1 MHWIYILNCENEIGY
16 VGETKN
22 LYSRLNQH
30 VNGKGSKHTVQNKP
44 ISLCG
49 LYKVH
54 TYFRYLSFCKECE
67 SDSPRKDYIS
77 DLLDEFNT
85 LEWNNKDW
93 ARHVE
98 DFMTEVLMQYNDIT
112 TYGGKYVNDNREE
125 LEKTF
130 SVAELNRVPLCDCG
144 FPCEI
149 KISTMPKY
157 IKLYFVC
164 SMKNVWHGMRKD
176 YQRVEMETPC
186 GFYQECMDHIQ
197 YRLRR

>member
-1 MHWIYILNCENEIGY
+1 M
-16 VGETKN
+16 
-22 LYSRLNQH
+22 
-30 VNGKGSKHTVQNKP
+30 
-44 ISLCG
+44 
-49 LYKVH
+49 
-54 TYFRYLSFCKECE
+54 
-67 SDSPRKDYIS
+67 IS

-130 SVAELNRVPLCDCG
+130 SVAELNRVPISDCG

-149 KISTMPKY
+149 KISTMQKY
-157 IKLYFVC
+157 IKLYIVC
-164 SMKNVWHGMRKD
+164 SMKNVWTGRRKD
-176 YQRVEMETPC
+176 
-186 GFYQECMDHIQ
+186 
-197 YRLRR
+197 